1 MGKVIAVANQKGG
14 VAKTTTTIN
23 LSSYLTQMGKKVLLI
38 DMDPQ
43 ANSTDGIGLDKRNID
58 TSIYE
63 CIIDEVD
70 PVDAIYPVKVD
81 NLFIL
86 PATMNLTGAQVELI
100 DRVAREF
107 SLKEVV
113 DKVKDDYDYII
124 IDTPPSLGILTI
136 NGLVAADSVL
146 IPLQCEFYAMEG
158 ISQLMNTINLIQRK
172 LNKGLHL
179 EGVLLTMFDARTN
192 LAAQVVEEVSNY
204 FKDKVFKTIIPR
216 NVKLSEAPSFGIPI
230 DKYAPGST
238 GANSYLEFTK
248 EVLAHEKKE

>member
-1 MGKVIAVANQKGG
+1 
-14 VAKTTTTIN
+14 
-23 LSSYLTQMGKKVLLI
+23 
-38 DMDPQ
+38 
-43 ANSTDGIGLDKRNID
+43 
-58 TSIYE
+58 
-63 CIIDEVD
+63 
-70 PVDAIYPVKVD
+70 
-81 NLFIL
+81 
-86 PATMNLTGAQVELI
+86 MNLTGAQVELI